1 MNSSRRI
8 WHIVI
13 VLMVSVVGLQAASD
27 RKPSEA
33 KHKDSAAQLP
43 GAPGVDDSYVI
54 GPEDV
59 LNINVW
65 KEADMSGSVP
75 VRPDGK
81 ITLALIGDVQASGLT
96 PPQLTQALTGKIKKY
111 VDDPHVTV
119 TVMATN
125 SRRIYVLGEVGHPG
139 AMPLLPEMTV
149 LQAISAAGGITPYA
163 KAKNIYVLRNE
174 NGAQTR
180 LPFNYKSVL
189 AGRNPEQNIVLKL
202 GDTIVVP

>member
-1 MNSSRRI
+1 
-8 WHIVI
+8 
-13 VLMVSVVGLQAASD
+13 
-27 RKPSEA
+27 
-33 KHKDSAAQLP
+33 
-43 GAPGVDDSYVI
+43 VDDSYVI

>member
-1 MNSSRRI
+1 MKSSRSI
-8 WHIVI
+8 WPIV
-13 VLMVSVVGLQAASD
+13 VLMVSVVGLCAASGQ
-27 RKPSEA
+27 KTNEA
-33 KHKDSAAQLP
+33 QHKDSAAKAQ
-43 GAPGVDDSYVI
+43 GAPVVDESYVI

-65 KEADMSGSVP
+65 KEQEMSGSVP
-75 VRPDGK
+75 VRTDGK
-81 ITLALIGDVQASGLT
+81 ITLALVGDVQASGLT
-96 PPQLTQALTGKIKKY
+96 PPQLTQALTEKVKKY
-111 VDDPHVTV
+111 VDDPHVTI
-119 TVMATN
+119 TVMSTN

-149 LQAISAAGGITPYA
+149 LQAISSAGGVTPYA
-163 KAKNIYVLRNE
+163 KAKSIYVLRNE
-174 NGAQTR
+174 NGTQTK